1 LSSPERSSA
10 PAVEIGVLG
19 PLRIRTSGAWE
30 SVSTRQVARLATMLA
45 GWPGELVE
53 RERLTQGMWGD
64 EAPATVANTLQAHV
78 SQLRRIIGKSTVQC
92 LGTSYRIDIPSSA
105 VDAEQFTELVHE
117 ASRMRRRQHYARAA
131 ELLSTARDL
140 WRGVPFPDVLDPDLQ
155 GRRAG
160 LEELRDQALEDLLEC
175 RLELCQDNFDLAEV
189 IADAKEMISRYP
201 LRERSHLVLVRA
213 LSAADRPG
221 EAGAAFV
228 EAAERLRSTMGLDP
242 GEAMVDVH
250 ARAMNRDPSILPQA
264 MRTIAIVPHRAWVE
278 PAAAKTAQRVRET
291 ITDIGARLVTVRE
304 AETDA
309 AEDIAAAVAQA
320 MLPDVSYA
328 VMVTQGKDIN
338 SSRIA
343 DELASETGN
352 PIADVTRLEDMAG
365 VVLVV
370 VDGGSALR
378 KLLKS
383 MRKWTA
389 APTVVNVAAAALD
402 IDTEVILDAG
412 RSDGGEP
419 DERSGTHA
427 PTFRS
432 RQRSFARLGA

>member
-1 LSSPERSSA
+1 
-10 PAVEIGVLG
+10 
-19 PLRIRTSGAWE
+19 
-30 SVSTRQVARLATMLA
+30 
-45 GWPGELVE
+45 
-53 RERLTQGMWGD
+53 
-64 EAPATVANTLQAHV
+64 
-78 SQLRRIIGKSTVQC
+78 
-92 LGTSYRIDIPSSA
+92 
-105 VDAEQFTELVHE
+105 
-117 ASRMRRRQHYARAA
+117 
-131 ELLSTARDL
+131 
-140 WRGVPFPDVLDPDLQ
+140 
-155 GRRAG
+155 
-160 LEELRDQALEDLLEC
+160 LEC

-221 EAGAAFV
+221 EAGAAFE
-228 EAAERLRSTMGLDP
+228 EAAAHLRSTMGLDP
-242 GEAMVDVH
+242 GQALIDVH
-250 ARAMNRDPSILPQA
+250 ARAMNRDPAILPQA
-264 MRTIAIVPHRAWVE
+264 MRTISIVPHRAWVE

-304 AETDA
+304 ADTDA

-419 DERSGTHA
+419 DEGSGTHA

>member
-1 LSSPERSSA
+1 
-10 PAVEIGVLG
+10 
-19 PLRIRTSGAWE
+19 
-30 SVSTRQVARLATMLA
+30 M
-45 GWPGELVE
+45 
-53 RERLTQGMWGD
+53 
-64 EAPATVANTLQAHV
+64 
-78 SQLRRIIGKSTVQC
+78 
-92 LGTSYRIDIPSSA
+92 
-105 VDAEQFTELVHE
+105 
-117 ASRMRRRQHYARAA
+117 
-131 ELLSTARDL
+131 
-140 WRGVPFPDVLDPDLQ
+140 
-155 GRRAG
+155 
-160 LEELRDQALEDLLEC
+160 
-175 RLELCQDNFDLAEV
+175 
-189 IADAKEMISRYP
+189 
-201 LRERSHLVLVRA
+201 
-213 LSAADRPG
+213 
-221 EAGAAFV
+221 
-228 EAAERLRSTMGLDP
+228 
-242 GEAMVDVH
+242 
-250 ARAMNRDPSILPQA
+250 
-264 MRTIAIVPHRAWVE
+264 
-278 PAAAKTAQRVRET
+278 RET

-419 DERSGTHA
+419 DEGSGTHA

>member
-1 LSSPERSSA
+1 
-10 PAVEIGVLG
+10 
-19 PLRIRTSGAWE
+19 
-30 SVSTRQVARLATMLA
+30 
-45 GWPGELVE
+45 
-53 RERLTQGMWGD
+53 MWGD

-92 LGTSYRIDIPSSA
+92 LGTSYRIDIPSNA

-117 ASRMRRRQHYARAA
+117 ASRMRRRRHFGRAA
-131 ELLSTARDL
+131 ELLSTAKDL

-155 GRRAG
+155 GRRAR
-160 LEELRDQALEDLLEC
+160 LEELREQALEDLLEC

-201 LRERSHLVLVRA
+201 LRERSHIVLVRA

-228 EAAERLRSTMGLDP
+228 EAAENLRATMGLDP
-242 GEAMVDVH
+242 GEAMTDVH
-250 ARAMNRDPSILPQA
+250 ARAMNRDPAILPQA
-264 MRTIAIVPHRAWVE
+264 MRTISIVAHRAWVE
-278 PAAAKTAQRVRET
+278 PGVEKTAQRVRET
-291 ITDIGARLVTVRE
+291 ITDIGARMVTVRE
-304 AETDA
+304 SDAEV
-309 AEDIAAAVAQA
+309 AEDIAAAVAEA
-320 MLPDVSYA
+320 MLPDAPYA
-328 VMVTQGKDIN
+328 VMVANGTDSN

-343 DELASETGN
+343 EELTSATGK
-352 PIADVTRLEDMAG
+352 PISDVTRFEEMAG
-365 VVLVV
+365 VVLIV

-389 APTVVNVAAAALD
+389 APTVVNVAPAALD
-402 IDTEVILDAG
+402 IETEVILDVSRGAG
-412 RSDGGEP
+412 AQP
-419 DERSGTHA
+419 DEGSGTHA

-432 RQRSFARLGA
+432 RQQNLARLGA